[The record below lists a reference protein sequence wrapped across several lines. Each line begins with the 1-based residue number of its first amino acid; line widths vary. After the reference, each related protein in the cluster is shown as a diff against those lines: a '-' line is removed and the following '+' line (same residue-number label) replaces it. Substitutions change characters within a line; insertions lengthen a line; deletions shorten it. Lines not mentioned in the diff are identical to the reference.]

1 MKPTGPFNILFQV
14 LRYFLYTFI
23 WYNHK
28 FLSFL
33 LFYISSYISGYH
45 FPLLFGTQT
54 HTHTHTYTHTH
65 IYISYIYIY
74 KVWLNFLKCC
84 CQNLTFCNRWKND
97 GRKYVAQQFSPAHRT
112 INFSQLLK
120 WKFTVWDLQ
129 FFRLNCCFCC

>member
-54 HTHTHTYTHTH
+54 HTHTHTHTH

-74 KVWLNFLKCC
+74 KVWLIFLKCC
-84 CQNLTFCNRWKND
+84 CQNLSFCNRWKND
-97 GRKYVAQQFSPAHRT
+97 ERKYVAQQFSPAHRT

>member
-84 CQNLTFCNRWKND
+84 CQNLSFCNRWKND
-97 GRKYVAQQFSPAHRT
+97 ERKYVAQQFSPAHRT

>member
-54 HTHTHTYTHTH
+54 NTHTHTYTHTH

-84 CQNLTFCNRWKND
+84 CQNLSFCNRWKND
-97 GRKYVAQQFSPAHRT
+97 ERKYVAQQFSPAHRT